1 MQNILISGDPMR
13 PMTVDIIAQLKQL
26 EVGKPV
32 PEGWRVL
39 SGNERFSTIAR
50 VAFRYEIEENR

>member
-1 MQNILISGDPMR
+1 MNTRYLMTGDPTK
-13 PMTVDIIAQLKQL
+13 PESDDLIAETTSLK
-26 EVGKPV
+26 VGRPV

-50 VAFRYEIEENR
+50 VVLRYEIVD